1 MDTQLRNCKRKLTM
15 FCKKLEKKVLG
26 GQQEEVSQYDA
37 KTAQHELT
45 AVETIMRKVE
55 EVQQEYANMLDRAGD
70 TASTSEQTD
79 YDQYAT
85 MVEGVL
91 STAFDY
97 VTELQS
103 HLQVMTSI
111 KDQRQLLDNLQ
122 VIMSQL
128 RDIGEQI
135 DSQWLIKQVLTKFPV
150 SVQRE
155 ILKRKCSKE
164 EPFLMQDLLD
174 VLDKHILCEEK
185 IALFTSNDKSS
196 AQQPKRD
203 ERPARGPPL
212 RKSLPC
218 MYCGQP
224 HKSTACT
231 RYTTA
236 QQRAAYL
243 REHKLCLICAS
254 PRHTAEECKRR
265 NCFECQGRHH
275 TSCCLKARVAPSS
288 QDVASS
294 KPQRKDKHPSA
305 AAKSKSKDLEHP
317 RPTQQPVKQFVTHC
331 LSDSDRDTEED
342 AESIAEYHSS
352 RQHLGIGETYL
363 PIGELLVLDPSTRE
377 LRRVAALLDS
387 GAECSFIDQQLAE
400 ELHLP
405 AAVASTLQLRTFG
418 AEHHLKVSTRRVP
431 LDVWDHEG
439 NPFQL
444 QLLTHTTLTSSLKT
458 PPVLSEDVDF
468 IKQKGLNINLV
479 KARKAKPKILIG
491 SDQLWQLM
499 DVKGSPIRLPSGLYL
514 LPTRLGQLLTGQL
527 TVPYQRL
534 KKGSTDHASRE
545 SMSALCTTICAMSMD
560 ASKQLTPE
568 QAAWEEYWRLQDEGQ
583 EEFEAYAACVYLVA
597 SSQPAHL
604 IMAKARLP
612 SRKRIVTIPKLEVSA
627 LRLAARLAV
636 SVVNQL
642 KTVTTIDQVLIL
654 SDSEIAIGWTVAQD
668 YLDSTPFVRNRVAE
682 IRRVITHLESEHC
695 QVHLGHISTEENVAD
710 LATRGIDKSG
720 FQSHPWWNGPAF
732 LSHPKEQ
739 WAAAYKSVPIQ
750 DTPGEHAR
758 SDANLKHV
766 ASTEPNVNAVSRST
780 TSYSEIFNDIRA
792 SDLGSIRRIVAYAL
806 RFIHNSVLRVN
817 RNTSKRIQLSAL
829 FDRPLD
835 ATRIPNG
842 LETRRAMKAL
852 PTSLTK
858 KQLIEAVNS
867 SAKIVDKFWQLW
879 QQQYLTALREH
890 HVREAVTSRGS
901 RISPAVGQVV
911 LICDAC
917 QPRHSW
923 RMGRIKELRQDS
935 EGNIREAVVTL
946 PSRRDIRRP
955 VNLLVP
961 LELETSETTAPPHHV
976 DQRVAQ
982 QQPVEVTQDQQPQC
996 PPRHPTYNLRKKDR
1010 VDYARLAGN
1019 EHCVTL
1025 MLLQMAARSTTTMDL
1040 NFLPTWAAKGTT
1052 RAQIVQDNVRRA
1064 ARHLRPQVHPQS
1076 QNLFRR

>member
-97 VTELQS
+97 VTELQC

-135 DSQWLIKQVLTKFPV
+135 DSQWLIKQVLTKFPL

-254 PRHTAEECKRR
+254 PRHTTEECKRR

-275 TSCCLKARVAPSS
+275 TSCCFKARVASSS
-288 QDVASS
+288 QDVAPS

-305 AAKSKSKDLEHP
+305 AAKSKPKDLEHP
-317 RPTQQPVKQFVTHC
+317 RTTQQPVKQFVTHC
-331 LSDSDRDTEED
+331 LNDSDRDTEED

-405 AAVASTLQLRTFG
+405 AADASTLQLRTFG
-418 AEHHLKVSTRRVP
+418 AEEHLKVSTRRVP

-439 NPFQL
+439 NPYQL

-458 PPVLSEDVDF
+458 PPALSEDVDF

-491 SDQLWQLM
+491 SDQLWQFM

-527 TVPYQRL
+527 TVPHQKL
-534 KKGSTDHASRE
+534 KKGSTDHASIE
-545 SMSALCTTICAMSMD
+545 SMSVALCTTISAMSMD

-568 QAAWEEYWRLQDEGQ
+568 QAAGGEYWRLQDEGQ
-583 EEFEAYAACVYLVA
+583 
-597 SSQPAHL
+597 
-604 IMAKARLP
+604 
-612 SRKRIVTIPKLEVSA
+612 
-627 LRLAARLAV
+627 
-636 SVVNQL
+636 N
-642 KTVTTIDQVLIL
+642 
-654 SDSEIAIGWTVAQD
+654 
-668 YLDSTPFVRNRVAE
+668 
-682 IRRVITHLESEHC
+682 
-695 QVHLGHISTEENVAD
+695 
-710 LATRGIDKSG
+710 
-720 FQSHPWWNGPAF
+720 
-732 LSHPKEQ
+732 
-739 WAAAYKSVPIQ
+739 
-750 DTPGEHAR
+750 
-758 SDANLKHV
+758 
-766 ASTEPNVNAVSRST
+766 
-780 TSYSEIFNDIRA
+780 
-792 SDLGSIRRIVAYAL
+792 
-806 RFIHNSVLRVN
+806 
-817 RNTSKRIQLSAL
+817 
-829 FDRPLD
+829 
-835 ATRIPNG
+835 
-842 LETRRAMKAL
+842 
-852 PTSLTK
+852 
-858 KQLIEAVNS
+858 
-867 SAKIVDKFWQLW
+867 
-879 QQQYLTALREH
+879 
-890 HVREAVTSRGS
+890 
-901 RISPAVGQVV
+901 
-911 LICDAC
+911 
-917 QPRHSW
+917 
-923 RMGRIKELRQDS
+923 S

-946 PSRRDIRRP
+946 PSRRDFRRP

-961 LELETSETTAPPHHV
+961 LELETSETTAPSHHFE
-976 DQRVAQ
+976 RRAAQ
-982 QQPVEVTQDQQPQC
+982 QQPVEVTQDQHPQS
-996 PPRHPTYNLRKKDR
+996 PLRHPTYNLRKKDR
-1010 VDYARLAGN
+1010 VDYAKLAGN

-1025 MLLQMAARSTTTMDL
+1025 MFSQIRRDSTKVWQHDRLPRWTYL
-1040 NFLPTWAAKGTT
+1040 YLLPTWATKDTT
-1052 RAQIVQDNVRRA
+1052 RAQIVQDEMRRA
-1064 ARHLRPQVHPQS
+1064 ARPLTQQVYPQS
-1076 QNLFRR
+1076 QSFFRR